1 MNRAAPALR
10 MTEVACLVGG
20 GRVIDRVNLTLAAGE
35 RVAVVG
41 RNGSGKSTLALLA
54 TGLVP
59 PATGEVRLFGADT
72 RALDPDALRR
82 LRGRIGLVMQ
92 GGSLLGELS
101 VEDNLLLGLGLRGAA
116 AIRRQRAR
124 IDRAL
129 FAFRLET
136 IGARIVGGLSR
147 GEQRRVE
154 LARALL
160 RDPDLLV
167 LDDPFEGV
175 DEASIAEMM
184 AHTVRSIARRRRAV
198 LLLTREEALAERL
211 ASRVLTLE
219 GGRLYQ
225 QDGAELAPADRS

>member
-1 MNRAAPALR
+1 MSGSSLVLQ
-10 MTEVACLVGG
+10 MLEVACVVGG
-20 GRVIDRVNLTLAAGE
+20 ARVIDRVNLSLDAGE
-35 RVAVVG
+35 RVAIVG
-41 RNGSGKSTLALLA
+41 RNGSGKSTLARLA
-54 TGLVP
+54 TGLIL
-59 PATGEVRLFGADT
+59 PATGRVELFGADT
-72 RALDPDALRR
+72 RTIAPGALRR
-82 LRGRIGLVMQ
+82 LRGRIGVVLQ

-116 AIRRQRAR
+116 SIRRQRAR

-129 FAFRLET
+129 FDFRLET
-136 IGARIVGGLSR
+136 IGGRIVGELTQ